1 MVKRKRKAPVV
12 SRTRYDVREL
22 LERMER
28 AGFTGIT
35 TRGGLVYFTD
45 ADGAPGAFPYTL
57 VESKGAD
64 YLVAGPGTGSKLDGA
79 YDAGT
84 GIIGEYA
91 LVRMLGRY
99 KAHPLVEEA

>member
-1 MVKRKRKAPVV
+1 MVKRKKSPAPP
-12 SRTRYDVREL
+12 RTRHDVREL

-28 AGFTGIT
+28 AGFTDIT
-35 TRGGLVYFTD
+35 TRAGAVYFTD

-57 VESKGAD
+57 VESKGTD

-84 GIIGEYA
+84 GIMGEYA
-91 LVRMLGRY
+91 LVRLLGRY
-99 KAHPLVEEA
+99 KAHPLVGET